1 MHENYMREVYVLGK
15 EEINILRRNP
25 EAFATKALWRKF
37 KLNNHISYDNT
48 ETDLKCLLRSSSRRN
63 IE

>member
-1 MHENYMREVYVLGK
+1 MHENYMKEVYVLGK

-25 EAFATKALWRKF
+25 EAFATDALWRKF
-37 KLNNHISYDNT
+37 KLNNHISYGNI

>member
-1 MHENYMREVYVLGK
+1 MHEDYKNVYVLSK
-15 EEINILRRNP
+15 EEVDILRRNP

-37 KLNNHISYDNT
+37 SLNNHISYDNT
-48 ETDLKCLLRSSSRRN
+48 EIHMKCLLRSSSRRN